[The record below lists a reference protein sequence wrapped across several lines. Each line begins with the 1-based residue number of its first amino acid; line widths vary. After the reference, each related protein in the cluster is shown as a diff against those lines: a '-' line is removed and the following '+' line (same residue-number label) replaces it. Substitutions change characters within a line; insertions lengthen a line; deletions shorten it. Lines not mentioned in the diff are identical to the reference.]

1 MKDKTCRQD
10 GGGTKENCREDA
22 GVTKLAAKGERM
34 VPPASSRQVSG
45 LRIRSR
51 GRLPHWEKEGSIYF
65 ITFRLNDS
73 IPQDIANAYQFE
85 RENIIKTAIY
95 LDRPLTDYETERLQ
109 KLYSSKI
116 ESYLD
121 KGIGNCYLRQRP
133 IAQIVLDAFEYFH
146 NERYKLYTLCIMP
159 NHVHVLFRPFEGY
172 MLEKILHS
180 WKSYTSTKANELLNR
195 SGVFWQKEYY
205 DHLVRNELEFNRIA
219 KYILENPEKAG
230 LKDWPWVKVYE
241 VE

>member
-10 GGGTKENCREDA
+10 GGGT
-22 GVTKLAAKGERM
+22 

-51 GRLPHWEKEGSIYF
+51 GRLPHWEREGSTYF

-73 IPQDIANAYQFE
+73 IPRNIAGAYLFE
-85 RENIIKTAIY
+85 RENIIKTATY
-95 LDRPLTDYETERLQ
+95 LNRPLTDYETERLQ
-109 KLYSSKI
+109 KLYSEKI

-121 KGIGNCYLRQRP
+121 KGIGDCYLRQRP
-133 IAQIVLDAFEYFH
+133 IAQLVLDALEHFH
-146 NERYKLYTLCIMP
+146 NDRYKLYTLCIMP
-159 NHVHVLFRPFEGY
+159 NHVHLLFRPFDGY
-172 MLEKILHS
+172 VLDKILHS
-180 WKSYTSTKANELLNR
+180 WKSYTSTKANEHLNR

-205 DHLVRNELEFNRIA
+205 DHLVRDPQEFDRIL

-230 LKDWPWVKVYE
+230 LKDWPWVKVYGIE
-241 VE
+241 